1 MRKLPPVLGLTFAA
15 LTAMLAFGCGPGPGI
30 FGHGPFPE
38 LPPCERQN
46 FGSLFL
52 INSIDEPARV
62 LIRDGSGTTVAEPVV
77 GNGAGITMIQLQ
89 PGSYS
94 LTAFWPLVPK
104 TSDHNFSIEQC
115 GIDTLII

>member
-15 LTAMLAFGCGPGPGI
+15 LTAMLAFGCGPGPGV
-30 FGHGPFPE
+30 FGFGPFPE
-38 LPPCERQN
+38 PFPCERQN

-52 INSIDEPARV
+52 INPIDEPARV
-62 LIRDGSGTTVAEPVV
+62 LIRDGSGTTVEELVV
-77 GNGAGITMIQLQ
+77 GNGSSFTFIQLP

-115 GIDTLII
+115 GIDTLLI